1 MRRAE
6 NLTYVNSPLGPVI
19 GPLVIAGVIVDEK
32 HLDRLRNDGIK
43 DSKLLSPLQRKRLFE
58 HVKKSVKDYKIIIIQ
73 PDEID
78 KAVEG
83 GNLNWLEAD
92 KSAEII
98 NALKPERA
106 MLDCPSNNT
115 NAYRSYVFERLGNKN
130 IELNAEHKA
139 DLHHVEVSAAS
150 ILAKVTRD
158 NEMEK
163 LSKKIGQ
170 NCGSGYPADPIT
182 KQFLEKNY
190 RKYPDIFRKS
200 WATYKNLVG
209 KEFQKGLGSFK

>member
-1 MRRAE
+1 MRRVE
-6 NLTYVNSPLGPVI
+6 NSTDVDSPLGPVI

-43 DSKLLSPLQRKRLFE
+43 DSKLLSPLQRNRLFE
-58 HVKKSVKDYKIIIIQ
+58 HVKNSVKNYKIILIQ

-78 KAVEG
+78 LAVEG

-92 KSAEII
+92 KSVEII
-98 NALKPERA
+98 NSLKPDRA

-115 NAYRSYVFERLGNKN
+115 NAYRSYVFERLDNKN

-139 DLHHVEVSAAS
+139 DVNHVEVSAAS

-158 NEMEK
+158 NEIDK
-163 LSKKIGQ
+163 IKKKIGIDL
-170 NCGSGYPADPIT
+170 GSGYPGDPKT
-182 KQFLEKNY
+182 KEFLAKNY
-190 RKYPDIFRKS
+190 KKYPDIFRKS
-200 WATYKNLVG
+200 WMSYKNVAN
-209 KEFQKGLGSFK
+209 KEMQRGLSSFK

>member
-1 MRRAE
+1 MRRVE
-6 NLTYVNSPLGPVI
+6 NSTGVDSPLGPVI
-19 GPLVIAGVIVDEK
+19 GPLVIAGVVVDDK
-32 HLDRLRNDGIK
+32 HLDSLKNDGIK
-43 DSKLLSPLQRKRLFE
+43 DSKLLSPLQRKKLFE
-58 HVKKSVKDYKIIIIQ
+58 HVKNSVKDYKIIIIQ

-78 KAVEG
+78 RAVEG

-115 NAYRSYVFERLGNKN
+115 NAYRSYVFERLENKN

-139 DLHHVEVSAAS
+139 DLNHVEVSAAS

-158 NEMEK
+158 FEIEK
-163 LSKKIGQ
+163 IAKKIGVSF
-170 NCGSGYPADPIT
+170 GSGYPSDPKT
-182 KQFLEKNY
+182 KAFLEKNY
-190 RKYPDIFRKS
+190 KKYPEIFRKS
-200 WATYKNLVG
+200 WATYKNMAE
-209 KEFQKGLGSFK
+209 KESQKGLSSFK

>member
-1 MRRAE
+1 MRRVE
-6 NLTYVNSPLGPVI
+6 NSTSVDSPLGPVI
-19 GPLVIAGVIVDEK
+19 GPLVIAGVVVDDK
-32 HLDRLRNDGIK
+32 HLDSLKNDGIK
-43 DSKLLSPLQRKRLFE
+43 DSKLLSPLQRKRFFE
-58 HVKKSVKDYKIIIIQ
+58 HVKNSVKDYKIIIIQ

-78 KAVEG
+78 RAVED

-115 NAYRSYVFERLGNKN
+115 NAYRSYVFERLENKN

-139 DLHHVEVSAAS
+139 DINHIEVAAAS

-158 NEMEK
+158 NEVV
-163 LSKKIGQ
+163 KICKRIGES
-170 NCGSGYPADPIT
+170 CGSGYPADPIT

-190 RKYPDIFRKS
+190 RKYSDIFRKS
-200 WATYKNLVG
+200 WAPYKKMAG
-209 KEFQKGLGSFK
+209 KESQRGINSFE